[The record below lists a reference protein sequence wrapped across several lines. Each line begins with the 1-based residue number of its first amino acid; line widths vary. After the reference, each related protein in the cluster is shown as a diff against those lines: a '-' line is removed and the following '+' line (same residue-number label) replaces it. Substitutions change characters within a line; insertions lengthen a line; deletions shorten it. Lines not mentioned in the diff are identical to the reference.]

1 MRNTPQ
7 CLRSFA
13 PPTRDKIFI
22 WSAVITGCGIMAL
35 LGRHAAITRFG
46 TDEFTGNVLFAV
58 FLILT
63 IGLYFGFQSVIE
75 SLFDRLSSVFQRK
88 KRVAIAN
95 TTAGEEVAI
104 EVPDE
109 PNDTT
114 DYSAPTTQQEIEE
127 NVYYPDDDYP
137 EDYSGGEIIGTED
150 DEEAE
155 YIEINGQMVKIGPVE
170 IDDVVFVELEH
181 NIKEYSSLQERTELR
196 GEYPYFED
204 YIGGHSVE
212 EVTES
217 DTLYNEWVSL
227 QPKHIKK
234 ELELGIYRVRAY
246 PESNDKIGCFTKTA
260 KENRIKED
268 NGNIRIE
275 EWEEEAYISA
285 NGDVYYSDQ
294 LEVAIKALKSDKEQS
309 ELQMKLLSQHELC
322 NAAHEELKEEDMK
335 FSMAQIEFLCA
346 YITHMMQPYLDADEL
361 QKLHH
366 NAKIWTVHEMPP
378 FTPVNLRSNHLTK
391 EDLKHLGYNVGKF
404 LRLQGGVIARFV
416 KKVFETPF
424 ESTQIRTIEQKL
436 RESKS
441 TKERIPIHTRDQM
454 EKLFKHFQR
463 YGNINLDILNRA

>member
-127 NVYYPDDDYP
+127 NLYYPDDDYP

-416 KKVFETPF
+416 KKVFEKPF